1 MARVPSRKPRSPA
14 PADIASRLVEWFL
27 TVARDLPWRHTL
39 DPYAVWVSEVMLQQ
53 TQVRTVI
60 PYWNRWMHRLP
71 TVADLASAPTP
82 DVLKLWEGLG
92 YYRRARHLQ
101 AAAQVIMGNPGERLP
116 GDAEGWLALPGVGRY
131 TAGAIASI
139 AFNQPAPILDGNVAR
154 VLSRVLALPGNPK
167 DREVAHSLWA
177 AATALVQAARE
188 LSVPASLNHAPRV
201 RLSGSYSALNQ
212 SLMELGALVC
222 TPSKPSCVACPIRD
236 LCRAYALGR
245 PTAFPGAKP
254 RPAAVRRTLAA
265 VLWRDGGRWL
275 VRQRAEDD
283 VNANLWE
290 FPSLACGPDED
301 PRAAMARW
309 LNVESE
315 VLAPVGVIR
324 HSITR
329 HRIVQHLF
337 RLEGRPLRSRPPQP
351 AQWKKTDELDD
362 LPWTAAHRKAFSM
375 ATA

>member
-1 MARVPSRKPRSPA
+1 MARVPIRKPHPPKA
-14 PADIASRLVEWFL
+14 PDIVPRLVAWFS
-27 TVARDLPWRHTL
+27 TAARDLPWRHTL

-60 PYWNRWMHRLP
+60 PYWNRWMHLLP

-101 AAAQVIMGNPGERLP
+101 AAAQVIMGAPGARLP

-167 DREVAHSLWA
+167 DRDVAHSLWA
-177 AATALVQAARE
+177 TATSLVQAARG
-188 LSVPASLNHAPRV
+188 LSVPESLIHAPHV
-201 RLSGSYSALNQ
+201 RLSGACSALNQ

-236 LCRAYALGR
+236 LCRAHALGR
-245 PTAFPGAKP
+245 PTAFPGAVP
-254 RPAAVRRTLAA
+254 RPAAVSRILAA

-283 VNANLWE
+283 VNGDLWE
-290 FPSLACGPDED
+290 FPSLACGPGED
-301 PRAAMARW
+301 PRAVMARW
-309 LNVESE
+309 LNVEADAL
-315 VLAPVGVIR
+315 VPAGVIR
-324 HSITR
+324 HAITR
-329 HRIVQHLF
+329 HRIAQHLF
-337 RLEGRPLRSRPPQP
+337 RLEGRPLRSRPPHL
-351 AQWKKTDELDD
+351 AQWKTTYELDD
-362 LPWTAAHRKAFSM
+362 LPWTAAHRKALSM
-375 ATA
+375 ARA